1 MALACVAHVRANG
14 FNPKETP
21 MRIVPV
27 ITAAAIGLAATLNF
41 ANAQST
47 TTAPQSGAAPT
58 MANST
63 TDNKIDKMDK
73 KAMKTSKKMKKD
85 KKMKSSM

>member
-1 MALACVAHVRANG
+1 
-14 FNPKETP
+14 

-27 ITAAAIGLAATLNF
+27 IAAAAIGLVASLSF
-41 ANAQST
+41 ANAQTT

-63 TDNKIDKMDK
+63 TDKMDK
-73 KAMKTSKKMKKD
+73 KAMKTSKKMKKS